1 MIYGGIE
8 AGGTKFVCG
17 VGDEDGNSLETCTIA
32 TGAPSETLDAVRA
45 FFTQAEVRHGRCG
58 AFGVASFGP
67 LDLDPLSPGHGS
79 ITRTP
84 KPGWTGVNL
93 LRWTRET
100 FDRPAAIDT
109 DVNAAAIAENGVPDA
124 RALRSLAYVT
134 CGTGIGVG
142 LVVEG
147 RPVHGMSHPEAGH
160 ILPRRHPAHE
170 GFAGCCPYHGDC
182 YEGLASGPAI
192 IAAWGQSL
200 SHLPDDHPAWEVEAA
215 YLGQLCATLVL
226 TVAPQRIV
234 LGGGVMKQQRL
245 FPMIRERVARDL
257 AGYIAPLD
265 DPLALDRLIVPPACV
280 EPPGLVGAYGLAR
293 RALGNQPPR

>member
-1 MIYGGIE
+1 MIFGGIE

-17 VGDEDGNSLETCTIA
+17 IGDEDRNSIETRTIA
-32 TGAPSETLDAVRA
+32 TGQPDETLDAVRA
-45 FFTQAEVRHGRCG
+45 FFTEAEDRHGTPS

-67 LDLDPLSPGHGS
+67 LDLDPLSPGYGS

-84 KPGWTGVNL
+84 KPGWAGTNML
-93 LRWTRET
+93 LWTQEA
-100 FDRPAAIDT
+100 FGRPVAIDT
-109 DVNAAAIAENGVPDA
+109 DVNAAAMAESSED
-124 RALRSLAYVT
+124 LSSLAYVT

-142 LVVEG
+142 LVVNG

-160 ILPRRHPAHE
+160 MLPRRHAAHE

-200 SHLPDDHPAWEVEAA
+200 SHLPEDHPAWQVEAA

-226 TVAPQRIV
+226 TVSPQRIV
-234 LGGGVMKQQRL
+234 MGGGVMKQQRL
-245 FPMIRERVARDL
+245 FPMICEETARNL
-257 AGYIAPLD
+257 RGYVAPLD
-265 DPLALDRLIVPPACV
+265 SPQALARLIVPPSCA
-280 EPPGLVGAYGLAR
+280 EAPGLVGAYRLAQQ
-293 RALGNQPPR
+293 ALS